1 MIKLF
6 DSKTRKIKELQ
17 THNNELTM
25 YVCGLTPYAPAHVGH
40 AFRSIVFDVLRRYLE
55 YRGIH
60 VNHVENITDIDDK
73 MIDKSNTENISM
85 EKLTDSNMS
94 DYFSGLKKLNV
105 LPAVKYPKATNE
117 IPTIINIIQTLITK
131 SYAYNVN
138 GNVYYKVEKFTRYGE
153 LSGRKLDELIAGSRV
168 DTDPNKINP
177 MDFALWKKQKPN
189 EPSWP
194 SPWGLGRPGW
204 HIECSA
210 MATKHLGESI
220 DIHGGGQD
228 LIFPHHENEI
238 AQSEAFSGNSPMA
251 KTWMHNGLLRLG
263 DDTMSKSTGNFI
275 TLSKVLQSYKPDAL
289 RLFFL
294 SSHYRSPLTYSEDVI
309 KGNEKAISRIT
320 QTLSKIYTPKISEEI
335 DPTNLERIFFNSLEN
350 DLNTPKSLSAIFDL
364 LHQINKGISEGK
376 NIDTARNSL
385 SKMCA
390 ILGFK
395 LDFKS
400 SKINDLSF
408 AKIQKAFEY
417 LENNLKINVQKYID
431 VNSQNSIYT
440 LENIIKMRKNLRS
453 DKKFEASDYIR
464 DILNENG
471 IKTEDES
478 NKQ

>member
-6 DSKTRKIKELQ
+6 DSKTRKIKELE

-55 YRGIH
+55 YLEIH

-168 DTDPNKINP
+168 DPDPNKINP

-189 EPSWP
+189 EPAWP

-210 MATKHLGESI
+210 MATKYLGESI

-275 TLSKVLQSYKPDAL
+275 TLSKVLQSYNPDAL

-309 KGNEKAISRIT
+309 KGNEKAISRII
-320 QTLSKIYTPKISEEI
+320 QTLSKIYAPKKSEEI
-335 DPTNLERIFFNSLEN
+335 DPTNLERIFFNSLDD

-364 LHQINKGISEGK
+364 LHQINKGILEGK
-376 NIDTARNSL
+376 NIDTARDSL
-385 SKMCA
+385 SKMCS

-395 LDFKS
+395 LDFQS
-400 SKINDLSF
+400 SKINDVDLQ
-408 AKIQKAFEY
+408 KIQKIFEY
-417 LENNLKINVQKYID
+417 LENNLKINVKKYID
-431 VNSQNSIYT
+431 ENSKNSIYS
-440 LENIIKMRKNLRS
+440 LENIIEIRKNLRL
-453 DKKFEASDYIR
+453 DKNFEASDYIR
-464 DILNENG
+464 DILTENG
-471 IKTEDES
+471 IKIEDES
-478 NKQ
+478 NKK

>member
-6 DSKTRKIKELQ
+6 DSKTRKIKELSP
-17 THNNELTM
+17 HNNELTM

-55 YRGIH
+55 HLGIY
-60 VNHVENITDIDDK
+60 VNHIENITDIDDK
-73 MIDKSNTENISM
+73 MINKSNAENISM
-85 EKLTDSNMS
+85 QQLTDYNMS

-105 LPAVKYPKATNE
+105 LPALKYPKATDE
-117 IPTIINIIQTLITK
+117 IPTIINIIETLMTK
-131 SYAYNVN
+131 SYAYNVD
-138 GNVYYKVEKFTRYGE
+138 GNVYYKVDKFTRYGD
-153 LSGRKLDELIAGSRV
+153 LSGRKLDELISGSRV

-189 EPSWP
+189 EPAWD

-251 KTWMHNGLLRLG
+251 KTWIHNGLLRLG

-275 TLSKVLQSYKPDAL
+275 TLSKVLQSFNPDAL

-309 KGNEKAISRIT
+309 SGNEKAISRII
-320 QTLSKIYTPKISEEI
+320 QTLSKIYTPKSSEKI
-335 DPTNLERIFFNSLEN
+335 DPTYFENMFFNSLDN
-350 DLNTPKSLSAIFDL
+350 DLNTPKSLSAIFEL
-364 LHQINKGISEGK
+364 LHEINKGISDGK
-376 NIDTARNSL
+376 DIFVARNSL
-385 SKMCA
+385 SNMCT

-395 LDFKS
+395 LELESQEKNDVNLD
-400 SKINDLSF
+400 KIKEVFESLRKDY
-408 AKIQKAFEY
+408 KIDIE
-417 LENNLKINVQKYID
+417 KYINN
-431 VNSQNSIYT
+431 NSKNSINSI
-440 LENIIKMRKNLRS
+440 ENITELRNNLRS
-453 DKKFEASDYIR
+453 DKNFEASDYIR
-464 DILNENG
+464 DFLTENG
-471 IKTEDES
+471 IKIEDAS
-478 NKQ
+478 NKE

>member
-6 DSKTRKIKELQ
+6 DSKTRKIKELE

-55 YRGIH
+55 YRGIR
-60 VNHVENITDIDDK
+60 VNHIENITDIDDK
-73 MIDKSNTENISM
+73 MINKSNTENISM

-131 SYAYNVN
+131 SYAYSVN

-275 TLSKVLQSYKPDAL
+275 TLSKVLQSYNPDAL

-335 DPTNLERIFFNSLEN
+335 DPTNLELIFFNSLDD

-395 LDFKS
+395 LDFKF
-400 SKINDLSF
+400 SKINDLTSE
-408 AKIQKAFEY
+408 KIQKAFEY

-431 VNSQNSIYT
+431 VNSKNSIYT
-440 LENIIKMRKNLRS
+440 LENIIETRKNLRS

-464 DILNENG
+464 DILTENG

>member
-440 LENIIKMRKNLRS
+440 LENIIKIRKNLRS